1 VLYANDLTSV
11 TSGWIDDGYQ
21 CYFSPQG
28 YHVYTSLRHA
38 VVWCYSNLQPYA
50 NTVMTAQAQLLRGD
64 IYVLRFRLDHASKSL
79 YVLELNAQG
88 EYRFLRAQGSN
99 PLNWLTLIDWTHS
112 NAIMAGY
119 GHKNTF
125 LITAA
130 GSHFR
135 FYMNKQLVV
144 SSFIDETYTQG
155 LIGFLVGGD
164 NQSGAEAIFSNVL
177 VFQK

>member
-1 VLYANDLTSV
+1 
-11 TSGWIDDGYQ
+11 
-21 CYFSPQG
+21 
-28 YHVYTSLRHA
+28 
-38 VVWCYSNLQPYA
+38 
-50 NTVMTAQAQLLRGD
+50 
-64 IYVLRFRLDHASKSL
+64 
-79 YVLELNAQG
+79 VLELDAKG

-112 NAIMAGY
+112 NAITAGY
-119 GHKNTF
+119 GHTNTF

-135 FYMNKQLVV
+135 FYMNKQLIV
-144 SSFIDETYTQG
+144 SSFTDEIYTKG

-164 NQSGAEAIFSNVL
+164 NRGGTEAIFSNVL